1 MVFVKAL
8 CVVLFLYSA
17 RFGASRSPEKED
29 SCSKKSSLPVV
40 QKSQRNTQKTMQ
52 KTFCGLFEQRLVQ
65 LVGFIK
71 VAVKSVM

>member
-29 SCSKKSSLPVV
+29 PCSKKSSLPVV
-40 QKSQRNTQKTMQ
+40 QKSQEDYAKDNAEDLLRAVRTATS
-52 KTFCGLFEQRLVQ
+52 T
-65 LVGFIK
+65 VGRFY
-71 VAVKSVM
+71 